1 MTVLA
6 EVGLRERHEMFL
18 FVHELNG
25 VGILV
30 QTTARDRLAIAHDGA
45 NRSILEIEGAGRR
58 HHGPL
63 DHVGCAQ

>member
-1 MTVLA
+1 
-6 EVGLRERHEMFL
+6 MFL
-18 FVHELNG
+18 FVDDLNG

-58 HHGPL
+58 HHGAL